1 MAGAGAMWRE
11 QVLWNCCLTRC
22 VWREQ
27 VLRRIG
33 AGDMV
38 APGAVAALLAVEKLR
53 QMGLR

>member
-1 MAGAGAMWRE
+1 MWRE